1 MADYPANYYEK
12 LAQKLAVIKKKTMLR
27 QIKKSIE
34 YIETNGSGTVPSAD
48 TVKQS

>member
-1 MADYPANYYEK
+1 MADYLANYYEK
-12 LAQKLAVIKKKTMLR
+12 LAQKLAVIKKKTMLG

-34 YIETNGSGTVPSAD
+34 HIENNVSGTVPSAN